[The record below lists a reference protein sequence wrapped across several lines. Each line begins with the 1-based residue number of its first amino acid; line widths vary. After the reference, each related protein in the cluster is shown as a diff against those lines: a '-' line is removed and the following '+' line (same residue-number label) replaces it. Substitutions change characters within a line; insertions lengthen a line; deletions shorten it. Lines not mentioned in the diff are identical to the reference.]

1 VDSNAGSLQI
11 IIIPTTKLLIAKQD
25 PSIEDVGAIDGILN
39 AISPAITGSV
49 AAEPEEVVY
58 SRAVTKDGK
67 SYYEYELLT
76 PFAEFGLH
84 SVSAISTNKN
94 YVMIATIA
102 ASEKQWAKSE
112 KDLRKIIDSYRVC
125 VK

>member
-1 VDSNAGSLQI
+1 MFSSYLQI

-58 SRAVTKDGK
+58 SRTVTKDGK
-67 SYYEYELLT
+67 SYYEYELL
-76 PFAEFGLH
+76 
-84 SVSAISTNKN
+84 VSSFFSLTL
-94 YVMIATIA
+94 YGRF
-102 ASEKQWAKSE
+102 
-112 KDLRKIIDSYRVC
+112 D
-125 VK
+125 

>member
-1 VDSNAGSLQI
+1 VLTLCFSLFAQI

-58 SRAVTKDGK
+58 SRTVTKDGK
-67 SYYEYELLT
+67 SYYEYELL
-76 PFAEFGLH
+76 
-84 SVSAISTNKN
+84 VSFFWFFLVFLVFLARAI
-94 YVMIATIA
+94 
-102 ASEKQWAKSE
+102 
-112 KDLRKIIDSYRVC
+112 
-125 VK
+125 